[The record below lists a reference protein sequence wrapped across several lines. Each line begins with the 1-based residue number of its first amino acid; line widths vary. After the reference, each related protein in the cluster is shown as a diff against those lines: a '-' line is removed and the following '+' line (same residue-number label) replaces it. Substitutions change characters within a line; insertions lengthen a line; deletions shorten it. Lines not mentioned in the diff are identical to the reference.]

1 MGLRRLDS
9 CSLNSYHLAPAAL
22 GPQVFG
28 SWVFGLRVF
37 GLRALETQILDPR
50 SLGQRVGV
58 RPRRQDT
65 CMHASSIP
73 ASWAS
78 AAWIPAST
86 SPTSWLL
93 PPSGRRCLGR
103 GFSGRGFL
111 SRVACGC
118 LPKVGPGDRTDRD
131 LVLKRKQSNDF
142 FFICLDPGQS
152 GHPSCPLPPG
162 EMCAF

>member
-1 MGLRRLDS
+1 LDS

-37 GLRALETQILDPR
+37 GLRALETQSLDPR
-50 SLGQRVGV
+50 SLGQLVGV

-78 AAWIPAST
+78 AAWTLASS

-103 GFSGRGFL
+103 GFWGRGNL
-111 SRVACGC
+111 SRGRSRRDSWGCASSGVLRCVAARQRW
-118 LPKVGPGDRTDRD
+118 DRVTG
-131 LVLKRKQSNDF
+131 LTGILS
-142 FFICLDPGQS
+142 
-152 GHPSCPLPPG
+152 
-162 EMCAF
+162 